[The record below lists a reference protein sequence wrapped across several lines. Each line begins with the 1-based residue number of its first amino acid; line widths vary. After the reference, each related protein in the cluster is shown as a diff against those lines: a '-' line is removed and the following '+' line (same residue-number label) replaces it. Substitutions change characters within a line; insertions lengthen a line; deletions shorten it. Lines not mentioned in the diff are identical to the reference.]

1 MTSPPL
7 PPPPY
12 YALYTDHFAQAGN
25 RAAYY
30 TSMREHYGAIAP
42 VEIVP
47 GIHGWLV
54 VTYQAAQDVLLD
66 QTHFHKD
73 PTSWASKL
81 PPDHQVLGMLGPRPN
96 PLFTDGAQHARYR
109 QVVSDAFA
117 GVAPHHLR
125 DTVGVVADHLID
137 RFARDGS
144 CDLIAQFARPLPSYL
159 FNRLFGQPD
168 EKAPRLVSALA
179 GLMEGVDEA
188 AAATAEFEQYMG
200 DLLADKAARPGPDMA
215 TAMMQHPAGLNELE
229 LLHHFVLTVAAGQ
242 EPTTNLLG
250 NGLLEYLTDDALYTH
265 VVNGTLD
272 VRPVLDRV
280 LGTRPP
286 MANYGQH
293 FVRQPRM
300 FHNHWLLPDV
310 PILISY
316 EAVAQDPAVLGT
328 GAHMAWSQGPHTCPA
343 SSMATTI
350 ASIALTQLIHRL
362 PDLHLGVPANEIRN
376 RPGPYH
382 HALEALPA
390 RFTPVT
396 AATRSEPPWPSNPY
410 TTATEPPDDQRHQA
424 TPASWRSWLP
434 AACPAGHTG
443 P

>member
-1 MTSPPL
+1 MSSP

-12 YALYTDHFAQAGN
+12 YTLYTDHFAQAGN

-30 TSMREHYGAIAP
+30 TSMRAHYGAIAP

-54 VTYQAAQDVLLD
+54 VSYQAAQDVLLD

-109 QVVSDAFA
+109 RVVSDTFA

-125 DTVGVVADHLID
+125 DTVRVVADHLIN

-316 EAVAQDPAVLGT
+316 EAAAQDPAVLGT

-350 ASIALTQLIHRL
+350 AEIALTQLIHRL

-424 TPASWRSWLP
+424 TPASWRTWLP